1 MKKEKRLDSRDK
13 KLLLAAAVLVA
24 VAAFAVLGDN
34 GLLDVYKTRKERDG
48 IIAYNTALEAEN
60 KGLEEQ
66 IALLKT
72 DKRYIGRI
80 ARKEL
85 GMLGKN
91 EMIYRFEE
99 VKK

>member
-13 KLLLAAAVLVA
+13 RLLLAAAVLVA
-24 VAAFAVLGDN
+24 VAAFAVFGDN
-34 GLLDVYKTRKERDG
+34 GLLDVYKTRQERDG

>member
-13 KLLLAAAVLVA
+13 RLLLAAAVLVA
-24 VAAFAVLGDN
+24 VAAFAVFGDN

>member
-1 MKKEKRLDSRDK
+1 MKKEKRLDSRNK
-13 KLLLAAAVLVA
+13 IPLLAAVVLVA
-24 VAAFAVLGDN
+24 VAAFAVFGVN
-34 GLLDVYKTRKERDG
+34 GLLDVYKKRKERDG
-48 IIAYNTALEAEN
+48 ILAYNTSIEAEN

>member
-48 IIAYNTALEAEN
+48 IIAYNTAIEAEN

>member
-24 VAAFAVLGDN
+24 VAAFAVFGDN
-34 GLLDVYKTRKERDG
+34 GLLDVYKMRKERDG

>member
-1 MKKEKRLDSRDK
+1 MKKEKILDSRNK
-13 KLLLAAAVLVA
+13 IPLLAAVVLVA
-24 VAAFAVLGDN
+24 VAAFAVFGDN
-34 GLLDVYKTRKERDG
+34 GLLDVYKMRKERDG
-48 IIAYNTALEAEN
+48 ILAYNTSIEAEN

>member
-1 MKKEKRLDSRDK
+1 MKKEKRLDSRNK
-13 KLLLAAAVLVA
+13 IPLLAAVVLVA
-24 VAAFAVLGDN
+24 VAAFAVFGDN
-34 GLLDVYKTRKERDG
+34 GLLDVYKMRKERDG
-48 IIAYNTALEAEN
+48 ILAYNTAIEAEN